1 MIAQLF
7 SPNEETFES
16 ESAGDRKKESG
27 RIRQPQKGEHMKKVC
42 RLDGLDCASCAAK
55 IENAV
60 AKIPGVSSA
69 SVNFMTTKMT
79 IEGDD
84 ARMDEIMEQAAAIAK
99 KVEPDVVVK
108 KA

>member
-7 SPNEETFES
+7 LPDEEMRAE

-27 RIRQPQKGEHMKKVC
+27 RIRQPRKGEHMKKVC

-60 AKIPGVSSA
+60 AKIPGVSFA

-99 KVEPDVVVK
+99 KVEPDVVVR

>member
-1 MIAQLF
+1 
-7 SPNEETFES
+7 
-16 ESAGDRKKESG
+16 
-27 RIRQPQKGEHMKKVC
+27 MKKVC
-42 RLDGLDCASCAAK
+42 RLDGLGCATCAAK

-60 AKIPGVSSA
+60 AKLPGVSSA

-84 ARMDEIMEQAAAIAK
+84 ARMDEIMEQATAIAK